1 MAEDQAIRCMQLP
14 LHGLQLLVPNSAV
27 AEIIGYV
34 AEQPAASNQSWLD
47 GLITWRG
54 VSIPVV
60 SFELLCALEAVEAG
74 ARSRIAVLYN
84 PLESRDQLPYF
95 GVILQDI
102 PRGYLAEKER
112 MLATFDSSGCDYLA
126 GHADPLLDNLQVPDL
141 AALAETLAQQLAR

>member
-14 LHGLQLLVPNSAV
+14 LQGLQLLVPNSAV

-34 AEQPAASNQSWLD
+34 AEQPAASEQPWLD

-60 SFELLCALEAVEAG
+60 SFEWLCHMEAAEPG

-84 PLESRDQLPYF
+84 PLESRDELPYF

-102 PRGYLAEKER
+102 PRGYIAERER
-112 MLATFDSSGCDYLA
+112 MLATFDGSGCEYLA
-126 GHADPLLDNLQVPDL
+126 GHADPVLDSLQIPDL
-141 AALAETLAQQLAR
+141 AALAETLAQQFAQ